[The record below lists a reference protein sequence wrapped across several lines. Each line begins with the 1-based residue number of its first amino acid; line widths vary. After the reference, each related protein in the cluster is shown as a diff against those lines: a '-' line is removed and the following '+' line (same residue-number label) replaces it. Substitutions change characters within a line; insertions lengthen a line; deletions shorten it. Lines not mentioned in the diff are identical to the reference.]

1 VEEPFRVQTD
11 QYKPLDEHR
20 VAAYLAPISV
30 VAEVLGGEPGG
41 WRVREVG
48 DGNLNLVFIVEGPRG
63 GVVVKQ
69 ALPYMRLVGEAWPLP
84 LERSY
89 FESLALL
96 EQARA
101 IPGSVPRLFATDRIG
116 AAIVMEYLEPHVILR
131 KALIQGRDLPNFAEH
146 MATFLAESL
155 FKTSDL
161 YLTAD
166 RKKTLMREFC
176 GNIELCK
183 ITEDL
188 VFTDPYRL
196 SSGNRWTSPQLDA
209 AAASFRADAPLKA
222 EVQALK
228 LKFLTSAEALV
239 HGDLHTGSIMVT
251 ETDTRAID
259 PEFAFFGPMG
269 FDVGALIANLLIAA
283 IAHRVHRPGELG
295 EAYRTWILDQAEVV
309 WTGFAKRFRML
320 WQTQATGDAFTAELF
335 ADPAGQVTLAGIQ
348 DRYMANLFADTL
360 GFAGCKMIRR
370 ILGLAHV
377 EDLESIADP
386 DLRAAAER
394 KVLALGRRLI
404 LSRNTMSRFDD
415 ILHAVEEIDI

>member
-89 FESLALL
+89 FESLALT

-101 IPGSVPRLFATDRIG
+101 IPRLVPRLFATDRIG
-116 AAIVMEYLEPHVILR
+116 AAIVMEYLEPHIILR

-146 MATFLAESL
+146 MAAFLAESL

-196 SSGNRWTSPQLDA
+196 SSGNRWTSPQLDGA
-209 AAASFRADAPLKA
+209 AAAFRADAPLKA

-269 FDVGALIANLLIAA
+269 FDAGALIANLLIAA

-295 EAYRTWILDQAEVV
+295 EAYRTWILDQAELV

-335 ADPAGQVTLAGIQ
+335 ADPSGQATLAGIQ

-370 ILGLAHV
+370 VLGLAHV
-377 EDLESIADP
+377 EDLESIADA
-386 DLRAAAER
+386 DLRATAER